1 MKKEDLIWT
10 IIYTKA
16 KQELRAKRNLDNQG
30 FEVFL
35 PIISIEELADK
46 SRKEKLEVMFPRYIF
61 TRLNE
66 AEDWSSIRS
75 TKGVSNIIFFGQ
87 KIAQVPNQL
96 ISYLKSKTDK
106 AGVFKQKKIERDFK
120 RGERIKI
127 KKGTFQGMEAI
138 FLSKS
143 SKDRVRLLLK
153 FTNQVTTAQLPASD
167 VGKKEIIESFRM

>member
-1 MKKEDLIWT
+1 MKKKDLIWT
-10 IIYTKA
+10 LIYTKA
-16 KQELRAKRNLDNQG
+16 KQELRAKRNLENQG

-35 PIISIEELADK
+35 PIISIEELTDISK
-46 SRKEKLEVMFPRYIF
+46 KENLDAMFPRYLFI
-61 TRLNE
+61 RLNH

-87 KIAQVPNQL
+87 KIAQVPTQL

-106 AGVFKQKKIERDFK
+106 KGVFKQKKIECDFK

-153 FTNQVTTAQLPASD
+153 FTNQLTTAQLPASD